1 MSGNWVQI
9 KQGIEARIAAGE
21 PQPRG
26 VTELPL
32 AEIEVIEEVFQHRSR
47 NQASS
52 RQHAGALAKSL
63 KKRRGTQFDPVT
75 VFWIGDAWALVD
87 GHHRYEA
94 YQAADKQE
102 PIPVRVFTGTLDE
115 AIGEAL
121 RGNSRNKLSM
131 GSREKSEAAWRL
143 VAGTGLRI
151 FQVVEASTRTK
162 PTVIKMFKVRNE
174 LLEKDAGIDLG
185 SLTWEQAQRV
195 HKGLGAEES
204 TYDEKWEEKQAK
216 ALADRLCKTFG
227 STLGKQP
234 GVLWRAL
241 GIYDSRIQDAFL
253 EMVGIDPEEFN
264 LEEF

>member
-1 MSGNWVQI
+1 MSSTWVQI

-21 PQPRG
+21 PQPQG

-32 AEIEVIEEVFQHRSR
+32 GEIEVIESVFQHRSG

-52 RQHAGALAKSL
+52 WQHSDSLARSL
-63 KKRRGTQFDPVT
+63 KKQRGKQLDPVM

-94 YQAADKQE
+94 YQAIDNQE
-102 PIPVRVFTGTLDE
+102 PIPVQVFSGTLDE

-143 VAGTGLRI
+143 VAGTSLRV
-151 FQVVEASTRTK
+151 FQIVDASTRSK
-162 PTVIKMFKVRNE
+162 PTVIKMCKIRDE
-174 LLEKDAGIDLG
+174 LLEKDAKIDLG

-195 HKGLGAEES
+195 HKGLAAAEV
-204 TYDEKWEEKQAK
+204 TYDEEWEAKQAK
-216 ALADRLCKTFG
+216 ALADRLSKTFG
-227 STLGKQP
+227 GSLGKQP

-241 GIYDSRIQDAFL
+241 GIYDARIQDAFL
-253 EMVGIDPEEFN
+253 EIAGVDPEEFN
-264 LEEF
+264 REEF